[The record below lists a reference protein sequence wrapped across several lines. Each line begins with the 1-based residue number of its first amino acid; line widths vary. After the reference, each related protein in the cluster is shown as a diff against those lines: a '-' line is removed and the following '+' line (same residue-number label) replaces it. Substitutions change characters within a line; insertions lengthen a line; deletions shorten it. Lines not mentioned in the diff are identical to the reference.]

1 MKWPALIAMIGSYA
15 FAATTA
21 TWEMTGYQD
30 FLRGRIN
37 GLSLTRDG
45 RLTLGSKLDTLF
57 DSGQPEIWSVAQAPD
72 GSLYLGTGHR
82 GRLYKLDAAGN
93 STLVWTSDQPEIFA
107 VAVDSKGVVYA
118 GTSPDGKVYRIESGQ
133 TTEYFAPEVRYIW
146 ALAVA
151 PDGALFVGTGD
162 QGKIFRVVPNV
173 TPNGRGA
180 GQGELYYDT
189 GQANVT

>member
-1 MKWPALIAMIGSYA
+1 MKWPAVMLMAGSA

-45 RLTLGSKLDTLF
+45 RLMLGSKLDTVF

-82 GRLYKLDAAGN
+82 GRLYKLDAAGK
-93 STLVWTSDQPEIFA
+93 SSLLWTADQSEIFA
-107 VAVDSKGVVYA
+107 VTVDARGVLYA
-118 GTSPDGKVYRIESGQ
+118 ATSPDGKVYRIEDGKA
-133 TTEYFAPEVRYIW
+133 TEYFSPGARYIW
-146 ALAVA
+146 ALKTA
-151 PDGALFVGTGD
+151 
-162 QGKIFRVVPNV
+162 
-173 TPNGRGA
+173 
-180 GQGELYYDT
+180 
-189 GQANVT
+189 